1 MKSVKWVVEAVR
13 EKKKFWHRPIRGKP
27 LIGGVDVD

>member
-1 MKSVKWVVEAVR
+1 MSVKRVVEAVR
-13 EKKKFWHRPIRGKP
+13 EKKKFWHRSIRRKL